1 MSHFDFS
8 DLTPDTILDAIEELD
23 IGVSS
28 GLLALNSFENRVY
41 QFLDDDRKRWV
52 VKFYRPA
59 RWSDAQIQE
68 EHDFAEELAQAEV
81 PVVAPERLHGNTLH
95 HCQGY
100 RLALYPSVGG
110 RPVEIADLDTLD
122 TLGQY
127 LGRLHQVGAKTPF
140 SHRERLD
147 PAALLANAVAAIK
160 GCQHIPDYLQRPIDA
175 ILAPLVDA
183 TLEAFAQVQVPWLR
197 LHGDCHAGNFLEGSQ
212 GLFVL
217 DLDDARQG
225 PAMQDLW
232 MLLCGSRHEQESQ
245 LAVLVEAYEQFMDF
259 EGRQLRLVA
268 PLQALRQVQHL
279 GWLAQ
284 RWGDPAFPLAFPWF
298 AEPRHWEN
306 QILNFKESLAA
317 LNEPPLRLLTGM

>member
-8 DLTPDTILDAIEELD
+8 DLTPDTILNALEELG
-23 IGVSS
+23 IWVSS
-28 GLLALNSFENRVY
+28 GLLPLNSFENRVY
-41 QFLDDDRKRWV
+41 QFLDDDRQRWV
-52 VKFYRPA
+52 VKFYRPG
-59 RWSDAQIQE
+59 RWSNEQIQE
-68 EHDFAEELAQAEV
+68 EHDFAAELAAAEV
-81 PVVAPERLHGNTLH
+81 PVVAPAIHQGQSLHQS
-95 HCQGY
+95 QGY
-100 RLALYPSVGG
+100 RLALYRSVGG
-110 RPVEIADLDTLD
+110 RPVEIANLDTLD

-127 LGRLHQVGAKTPF
+127 LGRLHQQGSAKAF
-140 SHRERLD
+140 RYREALD
-147 PAALLANAVAAIK
+147 PEVLLANAVAAI
-160 GCQHIPDYLQRPIDA
+160 GQCQHIPDYLRAPLDA
-175 ILAPLVDA
+175 ILKPLVDA
-183 TLEAFAQVQVPWLR
+183 TLQAFAKVQVPSLR

-232 MLLCGSRHEQESQ
+232 MLLSGSRHEQESQ

-259 EGRQLRLVA
+259 DSRQLQLVA

-279 GWLAQ
+279 GWLAL

-306 QILNFKESLAA
+306 QVLNFKESLAA
-317 LNEPPLRLLTGM
+317 LNEPPLRLLTGF